1 MEVIN
6 ERVGE
11 KYTNKVGDTATIIT
25 YRSSL
30 DVDVQ
35 FQDGTIIKNI
45 PYHNIKRRS
54 FRNLN
59 SPSVGTFGFLGYGK
73 YTPTIDKKISKTYKL
88 WEAMLR
94 RCYDLKIQNRVN
106 TYIGCETVKEWHNF
120 QVFAKWAEENYD
132 PITMEKWQ
140 LDKDILVK
148 GNKVYGPN
156 TCCFVPPT
164 VNSLLLKSDK
174 VRGEYPLGVRK
185 LGNVYQSRL
194 FKDRVYFHL
203 GSFKTPEEAF
213 QAYKVAK
220 EEYIK
225 EVAEKWKDQIDPKV
239 YQALYNYKVEITD

>member
-1 MEVIN
+1 MEVVN

-11 KYTNKVGDTATIIT
+11 KYTNKAGDTATIIT

-35 FQDGTIIKNI
+35 FQDGTIVKNLQ
-45 PYHNIKRRS
+45 YHNVKVGS
-54 FRNLN
+54 FRNPN
-59 SPSVGTFGFLGYGK
+59 TPSVGIFGFLGEG
-73 YTPTIDKKISKTYKL
+73 DWSWKKSPKIYKL

-140 LDKDILVK
+140 LDKDILIK
-148 GNKVYGPN
+148 GNKLYGPD
-156 TCCFVPPT
+156 TCAFVPPI
-164 VNSLLLKSDK
+164 VNSLFIKSDK
-174 VRGEYPLGVRK
+174 TRGEYPLGVRK
-185 LGNVYQSRL
+185 LGNVYQARI

-225 EVAEKWKDQIDPKV
+225 EVAEKWKGIISDKV
-239 YQALYNYKVEITD
+239 YQSLYNYKVEITD